1 MRIEVVLPK
10 WGMTMQEGTIASWT
24 VAEGTVVEEGD
35 PIAVVETEKIETDL
49 PAPESGTLVEIVVA
63 EGETIEVGSIIA
75 WLETD

>member
-24 VAEGTVVEEGD
+24 VAEGAVVAEGD

-63 EGETIEVGSIIA
+63 EGETIEVGSLIA